1 MNHLPASRTLCPHA
15 DCPTQPPLRIHVEVA
30 AATGSALLIRYRLL
44 VDLSRIRLPVG
55 AAGGRADGLWRHT
68 CFEAFVAGEDFP
80 HYREFNF
87 SPDGCWQAYAFA
99 AYRDGGAMAVNAPP
113 TIVQVARADGLEL
126 EARLPGA
133 LLPASRRLRLGLSA
147 VIEDADGLLSY
158 WALRHAPGK
167 PDFHHPDT
175 FALDFHLPLPSA

>member
-1 MNHLPASRTLCPHA
+1 MNHLPASRTLNPHT
-15 DCPTQPPLRIHVEVA
+15 DCPTQPPLRIHVDVA
-30 AATGSALLIRYRLL
+30 AATGRALRIRYRLL
-44 VDLSRIRLPVG
+44 GDLSRIRLPVG
-55 AAGGRADGLWRHT
+55 AAPGRADGLWRHT
-68 CFEAFVAGEDFP
+68 CFEAFLAGEDFP

-87 SPDGCWQAYAFA
+87 SPDGRWQAYAFA
-99 AYRDGGAMAVNAPP
+99 AYRDGGAMAVDAAPM
-113 TIVQVARADGLEL
+113 IAQVTGADGLEL

-133 LLPASRRLRLGLSA
+133 LLPAGRRLRLGLSA
-147 VIEDADGLLSY
+147 VIEDADGLLCY

>member
-1 MNHLPASRTLCPHA
+1 MPALSLLPHPATPAPWVLALDATCSRRA
-15 DCPTQPPLRIHVEVA
+15 DGGLDLH
-30 AATGSALLIRYRLL
+30 YRLL
-44 VDLSRIRLPVG
+44 CDPGRLLSPEPTTC
-55 AAGGRADGLWRHT
+55 GRADGLWRHT

-80 HYREFNF
+80 CYREFNF
-87 SPDGCWQAYAFA
+87 SPDGRWQAYAFA
-99 AYRDGGAMAVNAPP
+99 AYRDGGTMAVDAPP

-126 EARLPGA
+126 EARLPGT
-133 LLPASRRLRLGLSA
+133 LLPAGRRLRLGLCA

-175 FALDFHLPLPSA
+175 FALDFHLLPPSA